1 MVLDQIRRVDK
12 SRLAKRLGML
22 PEARAR
28 EVVGALQ
35 EMFAY
40 GD

>member
-1 MVLDQIRRVDK
+1 VVLDQIRAVDK
-12 SRLAKRLGML
+12 ARLVRRLGVL

-28 EVVGALQ
+28 EVAGILQ

-40 GD
+40 AD